1 MEQMGEPMFCYNK
14 TDDPAGI
21 NNSLLVMETES
32 RSVRLDSVDLI
43 NAIIGMDAG
52 RRNLI
57 WVEFEC
63 MSGTLWATRGDLARE
78 HGGTGNSTLTR
89 NQ

>member
-1 MEQMGEPMFCYNK
+1 MGEPMFCYNK
-14 TDDPAGI
+14 TDISSG
-21 NNSLLVMETES
+21 SQCLSRVMETES

-43 NAIIGMDAG
+43 KWIIGMDAG

-63 MSGTLWATRGDLARE
+63 MSGTLWATRG
-78 HGGTGNSTLTR
+78 
-89 NQ
+89 